1 MFCEEERGVKCQK
14 CNATLNMAQ
23 GQDAEVV
30 RPACYVQEASV
41 QAGGA
46 WAFFSKL
53 LRTQAQ
59 TVPKKMRRQVTCR
72 QCKVRQ
78 GVTSIFI
85 FVSVREDFKSQVDCY
100 GQLHVPLCVCVCV
113 CVYM

>member
-1 MFCEEERGVKCQK
+1 MLCKEEEGVKCQK

-30 RPACYVQEASV
+30 RPACYVREAPI

-53 LRTQAQ
+53 FRTQAQ
-59 TVPKKMRRQVTCR
+59 TVPRKMRRQVTCH

-78 GVTSIFI
+78 GVTSQFQGTGGLLWTVTIV
-85 FVSVREDFKSQVDCY
+85 FVCVCL
-100 GQLHVPLCVCVCV
+100 GVCVCV
-113 CVYM
+113 CV